1 MSPQGADI
9 GGSHGTMNLTLQPR
23 FLFLASHGHPGF
35 GCSSSRRGLDTRSQG
50 VDVPAACI
58 PHPAAPSVAKL
69 ISENGHETAPLRRSP
84 GKRTVPITLPKE
96 LHELRPQSRPRDR
109 GTDPPVS

>member
-9 GGSHGTMNLTLQPR
+9 GGSHGTTR
-23 FLFLASHGHPGF
+23 SRFLASHGHPGF

-69 ISENGHETAPLRRSP
+69 ISENGHDTAPL
-84 GKRTVPITLPKE
+84 
-96 LHELRPQSRPRDR
+96 
-109 GTDPPVS
+109 